1 MAQIPNVEVLQID
14 VTKTEDIIKA
24 SEHVKQKYGQLE
36 LLINNAGLLHPSGKG
51 ETRLSDVKEDDLHKL
66 YAVNASGPL
75 MMARHF
81 APIMQKG
88 SG

>member
-1 MAQIPNVEVLQID
+1 MLQVDI
-14 VTKTEDIIKA
+14 TKTEDIIKA

-51 ETRLSDVKEDDLHKL
+51 ETRLSDVKAEDLHAL

-75 MMARHF
+75 LIARHF